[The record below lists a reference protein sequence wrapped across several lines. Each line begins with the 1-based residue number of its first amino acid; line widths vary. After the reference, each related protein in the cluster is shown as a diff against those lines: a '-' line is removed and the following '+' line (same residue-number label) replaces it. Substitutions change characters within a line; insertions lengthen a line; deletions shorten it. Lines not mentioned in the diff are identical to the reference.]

1 MKSIEDDTAQFVEI
15 LLREGDEVLEFFK
28 SKGSALEGV
37 KREYLEMQSSLELL
51 ADSIVDHER
60 EVEAQQTEI
69 VQIHDQMTVSRR
81 NIDENLATEE
91 SLQANIETLRSSKI
105 RLMEREMH
113 NRIQIQIYAGKFE
126 ALRESLDVGSGWTPQ
141 QEEEKNNL
149 EKERDFVTKKLDSRN
164 NVVAGLRADV
174 DKLYELIQETEA
186 EIATLD
192 GAIAKSKGEIADL
205 NGQCDAISQRGKDS
219 EKNIKSIQQAI
230 VQAEADYIQR
240 KTMLKSDEKTFVVLD
255 RNIKTSKERMDG
267 YIREFDAMLSTTQ
280 QLTNELEKQ
289 IHANKNLSQE
299 TDARETYLEEKSRE
313 LAALSKEDSKLQKL
327 KEIAQKKIEEIE
339 AEKAKAEAKR
349 DELIKQV
356 EACRDED
363 TKQCRKEVDTLLKSK
378 ADLEKQIDILRKK
391 YLGSDRST
399 RAIIDLG
406 HVNQSTKRNLAI
418 EKKILQDEVALQFN
432 QIQQFLHDNDK
443 YDHDT
448 ELTNQ
453 EYYTALEE
461 LKLQELQVRELQ
473 KKISDDQGK
482 LKQKQNL
489 YEAVRADRNLYSKQ
503 LIDSQEEIADLRKKF
518 RSTNHQIDQMKEE
531 ISSKDH
537 SIVKE
542 HFHHHAVDKER
553 ELLKNELTKIRKQVL
568 SAEQIIENQHVE
580 VLKLSRIIEEADAER
595 QRQQN
600 ELVAIISERNL
611 LTAQVVKRNSEL
623 GHMYDKIK
631 VQRSNL
637 RIGEQ
642 HYNVVLK
649 NLRDLQRQLVNIV
662 QEHHGTVNELKA
674 LEDAKRNVY
683 RLEKELLQ
691 EQSKTQA
698 LSDELARPMN
708 VHRWRILESS
718 DPKRFEKIKQIQ
730 TLQKELIDKSDE
742 VVRKELLI
750 QEKEKVYVELKN
762 IISRQPGPEVEE
774 QIVTYQLAL
783 KDKVKQLAA
792 MNDELDMYRQQVQ
805 TYKEEIMVLDERI
818 ASMKKTWLK
827 TKRLRQ

>member
-1 MKSIEDDTAQFVEI
+1 M
-15 LLREGDEVLEFFK
+15 
-28 SKGSALEGV
+28 
-37 KREYLEMQSSLELL
+37 
-51 ADSIVDHER
+51 
-60 EVEAQQTEI
+60 
-69 VQIHDQMTVSRR
+69 
-81 NIDENLATEE
+81 
-91 SLQANIETLRSSKI
+91 
-105 RLMEREMH
+105 
-113 NRIQIQIYAGKFE
+113 
-126 ALRESLDVGSGWTPQ
+126 
-141 QEEEKNNL
+141 
-149 EKERDFVTKKLDSRN
+149 
-164 NVVAGLRADV
+164 
-174 DKLYELIQETEA
+174 
-186 EIATLD
+186 
-192 GAIAKSKGEIADL
+192 
-205 NGQCDAISQRGKDS
+205 
-219 EKNIKSIQQAI
+219 
-230 VQAEADYIQR
+230 
-240 KTMLKSDEKTFVVLD
+240 
-255 RNIKTSKERMDG
+255 
-267 YIREFDAMLSTTQ
+267 
-280 QLTNELEKQ
+280 
-289 IHANKNLSQE
+289 
-299 TDARETYLEEKSRE
+299 
-313 LAALSKEDSKLQKL
+313 
-327 KEIAQKKIEEIE
+327 
-339 AEKAKAEAKR
+339 
-349 DELIKQV
+349 
-356 EACRDED
+356 
-363 TKQCRKEVDTLLKSK
+363 
-378 ADLEKQIDILRKK
+378 
-391 YLGSDRST
+391 
-399 RAIIDLG
+399 
-406 HVNQSTKRNLAI
+406 
-418 EKKILQDEVALQFN
+418 
-432 QIQQFLHDNDK
+432 
-443 YDHDT
+443 
-448 ELTNQ
+448 
-453 EYYTALEE
+453 
-461 LKLQELQVRELQ
+461 QELQVRELQ

-503 LIDSQEEIADLRKKF
+503 LIDSQEEIAELRKKF

-542 HFHHHAVDKER
+542 HFDHHAVDKER

-580 VLKLSRIIEEADAER
+580 VLKLTRIIEEADAER

-818 ASMKKTWLK
+818 ANMKKTWLK